1 MEVCYQLPVL
11 PLDRTVP
18 QHVLGRRG
26 AICLSSSPVLFGG
39 PAPRQLSKRRGAIS
53 YDSSDQT
60 ALYIRMLDVRLRAQ
74 TSYTPERQER
84 SERDE
89 RKERHERTQ
98 RRQHTHFCTDFRP
111 LQSRIDSVGPEA
123 QQPVRSVLS
132 FQRNLHSSHYSRNH
146 TQVTHH
152 TLDQE
157 YIGQA
162 KCMLRKVGSWNFD
175 IFLFDR
181 LSNGKSLV
189 DLTLHLFS
197 DYGLIKLF
205 RLDPLKLRQF
215 LGKSAHVVMVHE
227 AYRSQNTYHNS
238 LHAADVTQAMYCYL
252 QEPQLSESL
261 TSCDILLGL
270 LAAAT
275 HDLDHPGVN
284 QTFLIKTNHYL
295 ASLYQNTS
303 VLENHHWKCA
313 VSLLRESG
321 LLSHFPSEDRKNLEE
336 RLGSLI
342 LATDISRQN
351 EYLGQFRA
359 HLDRADLHLN
369 NSQNRHFILQMALK
383 CADICNPCRPW
394 HLSKLWSHKVT
405 EEFFSQ
411 GDIERRQN
419 LDVSILCDRNS
430 NTVAKIQIGFISFV
444 VEPLFVE
451 WARFSNT
458 HLSRIMLGHMT
469 SNKYNWTHSPQE
481 DLSKST
487 QSTSFTT
494 LPQGGLGP

>member
-11 PLDRTVP
+11 PLDRPVP
-18 QHVLGRRG
+18 KHVLGRRG
-26 AICLSSSPVLFGG
+26 AICLTSSQVLFGG

-60 ALYIRMLDVRLRAQ
+60 ALFIRMLDVRLRSQ
-74 TSYTPERQER
+74 TGYTLERQVSAEK
-84 SERDE
+84 SE
-89 RKERHERTQ
+89 KKVRHESTQ
-98 RRQHTHFCTDFRP
+98 RRQHAHFCTDFRP
-111 LQSRIDSVGPEA
+111 LLSRRGT
-123 QQPVRSVLS
+123 VRSEAAQLGRSVRS
-132 FQRNLHSSHYSRNH
+132 FQSNLHSPHYSKHH
-146 TQVTHH
+146 TQATHH
-152 TLDQE
+152 MLDQK

-162 KCMLRKVGSWNFD
+162 KCMLQKVGSWNFD
-175 IFLFDR
+175 IFLFER
-181 LSNGKSLV
+181 LSNGNSLV
-189 DLTLHLFS
+189 DLTFHLFS
-197 DYGLIKLF
+197 EYGLIKLF
-205 RLDPLKLRQF
+205 RLDLLKLRRF
-215 LGKSAHVVMVHE
+215 LVIVQE
-227 AYRSQNTYHNS
+227 AYHSENPYHNA

-284 QTFLIKTNHYL
+284 QTFLINTNHYL

-303 VLENHHWKCA
+303 VLENHHWKSA

-321 LLSHFPSEDRKNLEE
+321 LLSHFPSEDRQCLET

-351 EYLGQFRA
+351 EYLSEFRTR
-359 HLDRADLHLN
+359 LDRAELHMN
-369 NSQNRHFILQMALK
+369 NSQDRHFILQMALK

-394 HLSKLWSHKVT
+394 HLCKLWSHKVT
-405 EEFFSQ
+405 EEFFNQ
-411 GDIERRQN
+411 GDIERRLN

-430 NTVAKIQIGFISFV
+430 NSVAKIQIGFISFV

-451 WARFSNT
+451 WARFSDT
-458 HLSRIMLGHMT
+458 PLSHVMLGHMT
-469 SNKYNWTHSPQE
+469 SNKFNWTHLPQK
-481 DLSKST
+481 DLRGTT
-487 QSTSFTT
+487 QSTFS
-494 LPQGGLGP
+494 

>member
-11 PLDRTVP
+11 PLDRPVP
-18 QHVLGRRG
+18 KHVLGRRG
-26 AICLSSSPVLFGG
+26 AICFTSSQVLFGG

-60 ALYIRMLDVRLRAQ
+60 ALFIRMLGMCFGVVCAARRG
-74 TSYTPERQER
+74 TVR
-84 SERDE
+84 SEA
-89 RKERHERTQ
+89 
-98 RRQHTHFCTDFRP
+98 
-111 LQSRIDSVGPEA
+111 A
-123 QQPVRSVLS
+123 QLGRSVRS
-132 FQRNLHSSHYSRNH
+132 FQSNLHLPHYSKHH
-146 TQVTHH
+146 TQATHH
-152 TLDQE
+152 MLDQK

-162 KCMLRKVGSWNFD
+162 KCMLQKVGSWNFD
-175 IFLFDR
+175 IFLFER
-181 LSNGKSLV
+181 LSNGNSLV
-189 DLTLHLFS
+189 DLTFHLFS
-197 DYGLIKLF
+197 EYGLIKLF
-205 RLDPLKLRQF
+205 RLDLLKLRLIVQ
-215 LGKSAHVVMVHE
+215 E
-227 AYRSQNTYHNS
+227 AYHSENPYHNA

-284 QTFLIKTNHYL
+284 QTFLINTNHYL

-303 VLENHHWKCA
+303 VLENHHWKSA

-321 LLSHFPSEDRKNLEE
+321 LLSHFPSEDRQCLET

-351 EYLGQFRA
+351 EYLSEFRTR
-359 HLDRADLHLN
+359 LDRAELHMN
-369 NSQNRHFILQMALK
+369 NSQDRHFILQMALK

-394 HLSKLWSHKVT
+394 HLCKLWSHKVT
-405 EEFFSQ
+405 EEFFNQ
-411 GDIERRQN
+411 GDIERRLN

-430 NTVAKIQIGFISFV
+430 NSVAKIQIGFISFV

-451 WARFSNT
+451 WARFSDT
-458 HLSRIMLGHMT
+458 PVSHVMLGHMT
-469 SNKYNWTHSPQE
+469 SNKFNWTHLPQK
-481 DLSKST
+481 DLRGTT
-487 QSTSFTT
+487 QSTFS
-494 LPQGGLGP
+494 